1 MDCEVVVLGAGAAGL
16 MTAVTAARRGRRV
29 RVLER
34 NGRAGN
40 KILISGGGRCNFT
53 NYLATPD
60 NYLSANPDFC
70 KSALAR
76 FKPQQF
82 IQWVESHGIPYH
94 EKKLG
99 QLFCD
104 DTSRRITG
112 LLLSEARDVGVELVT
127 NTAVTALERIAGEG
141 TSDDTARFTV
151 QTSKGPMTARSVV
164 VATGGLSFPKLGAN
178 DIGYRLARQM
188 GINVTDVRPGLV
200 PLTFSPRDAKA
211 YGDIAG
217 IALDV
222 VVSCGNR
229 RFRENLLFTHRGV
242 SGPAILQISSY
253 WREGQ
258 PLVIDLSPDEPLEAW
273 LLSRQSEKTEL
284 VNVLAERLPKRF
296 VQAWCERDCPS
307 KPINRFAIKKLREI
321 AQSLHH
327 WELYPAGTEGYSK
340 AEVTL
345 GGVDTG
351 ELSSKT
357 MEAVKVPGLY
367 FVGEVVDV
375 TGHLGGFNFQWAWA
389 SGAAAG
395 GAL

>member
-1 MDCEVVVLGAGAAGL
+1 MSAIV
-16 MTAVTAARRGRRV
+16 AARRGRRV
-29 RVLER
+29 RVLEH
-34 NGRAGN
+34 NGRIGN

-53 NYLATPD
+53 NYLATPE

-82 IQWVESHGIPYH
+82 IDWVEQHGIAYH

-104 DTSRRITG
+104 ESSRQITA
-112 LLLSEARDVGVELVT
+112 LLAQECADAGVEIVLHTKVEGVEST
-127 NTAVTALERIAGEG
+127 NGGEG
-141 TSDDTARFTV
+141 SARFIV
-151 QTSKGPMTARSVV
+151 QTDKEPMACASVI

-178 DIGYRLARQM
+178 DIGYRIAKHFN
-188 GINVTDVRPGLV
+188 IATTEVRPGLV
-200 PLTFSPRDAKA
+200 PLTFSPRDVKA
-211 YGDIAG
+211 YGDLSG
-217 IALDV
+217 ISLDA
-222 VVSCGNR
+222 VVSCGKR
-229 RFRENLLFTHRGV
+229 SFRENILFTHRGV

-253 WREGQ
+253 WKEGQ
-258 PLVIDLSPDEPLEAW
+258 PLTIDLSPDENLEEW
-273 LLSRQSEKTEL
+273 LVSKQPERTEL
-284 VNVLAERLPKRF
+284 SNVLGLRLPKRF
-296 VQAWCERDCPS
+296 VQAWCARDCPS
-307 KPINRFAIKKLREI
+307 KPMNQFAIKKLREI
-321 AQSLHH
+321 AHSLHH

-357 MEAVKVPGLY
+357 MEVKKIPGLY

-395 GAL
+395 GSA

>member
-1 MDCEVVVLGAGAAGL
+1 
-16 MTAVTAARRGRRV
+16 MTAIVAARRGRRV
-29 RVLER
+29 LVLEH
-34 NGRAGN
+34 NGRIGN

-53 NYLATPD
+53 NYLATPE
-60 NYLSANPDFC
+60 NYLSRHPDFC

-76 FKPQQF
+76 FKPRQF
-82 IQWVESHGIPYH
+82 IDWVEQHGIPYH

-104 DTSRRITG
+104 DSSRQITA
-112 LLLSEARDVGVELVT
+112 LLARECAEAGVEIRLHTSVT
-127 NTAVTALERIAGEG
+127 GVKPTPSGEPENEG
-141 TSDDTARFTV
+141 VRFIVETD
-151 QTSKGPMTARSVV
+151 KGPLRCQSVV

-178 DIGYRLARQM
+178 DIGYRIARGFGLAV
-188 GINVTDVRPGLV
+188 IEARPGLV

-211 YGDIAG
+211 YADLGG

-222 VVSCGNR
+222 VATCAKKS
-229 RFRENLLFTHRGV
+229 FRENILFTHRGW
-242 SGPAILQISSY
+242 SGPAILQVSSY
-253 WREGQ
+253 WREGM
-258 PLVIDLSPDEPLEAW
+258 PITVNLSPDEPLEEW
-273 LLSRQSEKTEL
+273 LVAKQSEKTEL
-284 VNVLAERLPKRF
+284 ANVLSLRLPKRF
-296 VQAWCERDCPS
+296 VQAWCARDCPS
-307 KPINRFAIKKLREI
+307 KPMNRIPVKKLREI
-321 AQSLHH
+321 AQMLHR
-327 WELYPAGTEGYSK
+327 WEIFPAGTEGYSK

-357 MEAVKVPGLY
+357 MEAKKVPGLY

-395 GAL
+395 GSA

>member
-1 MDCEVVVLGAGAAGL
+1 MNSEVIIIGAGAAGL

-29 RVLER
+29 LVLEH
-34 NGRAGN
+34 NGRVGN

-60 NYLSANPDFC
+60 NYLSGNPDFC

-82 IQWVESHGIPYH
+82 IDWVEQHGISYH

-104 DTSRRITG
+104 ESSRQITG
-112 LLLSEARDVGVELVT
+112 LLMQDCADAGVEILV
-127 NTAVTALERIAGEG
+127 NTKVTGVESAPAGEG
-141 TSDDTARFTV
+141 TARLIV
-151 QTSKGPMTARSVV
+151 QTDKGPMSCESVV

-178 DIGYRLARQM
+178 DIGYRIAKSFGL
-188 GINVTDVRPGLV
+188 NVTPVRPGLV
-200 PLTFSPRDAKA
+200 PLTFSPRDVKA
-211 YGDIAG
+211 YGELSG
-217 IALDV
+217 ISMDV
-222 VVSCGNR
+222 VVSCAGR
-229 RFRENLLFTHRGV
+229 RFRENILFTHRGL

-253 WREGQ
+253 WKESQ
-258 PLVIDLSPDEPLEAW
+258 SLTIDLSPDEKLEEW
-273 LLSRQSEKTEL
+273 LVSKQSERTEL
-284 VNVLAERLPKRF
+284 VNVLGLRLPKRF
-296 VQAWCERDCPS
+296 VQAWCARDCPS
-307 KPINRFAIKKLREI
+307 KPINQFSIKKLREI
-321 AQSLHH
+321 AQTLHR
-327 WELYPAGTEGYSK
+327 WEIFPAGTEGYSK

-357 MEAVKVPGLY
+357 MEAKRVPGLF

-395 GAL
+395 GSA